1 LKNPPKFVKSK
12 QIKKKKGT
20 VKMSFKSFLLK
31 YAAEMET
38 IGTALDIVSRVSV
51 ENKSDVAKV
60 RDAGDVAK
68 SAAKNIM
75 ETIDDVQEIAKM
87 EIGRDEIIDI
97 LKELVPMAIGEFLTS
112 AKEKAAAEMKK
123 ATPTKK
129 KTPAKKETK
138 S

>member
-1 LKNPPKFVKSK
+1 
-12 QIKKKKGT
+12 
-20 VKMSFKSFLLK
+20 MSFKSFLLK

>member
-1 LKNPPKFVKSK
+1 
-12 QIKKKKGT
+12 
-20 VKMSFKSFLLK
+20 
-31 YAAEMET
+31 
-38 IGTALDIVSRVSV
+38 
-51 ENKSDVAKV
+51 
-60 RDAGDVAK
+60 
-68 SAAKNIM
+68 
-75 ETIDDVQEIAKM
+75 M